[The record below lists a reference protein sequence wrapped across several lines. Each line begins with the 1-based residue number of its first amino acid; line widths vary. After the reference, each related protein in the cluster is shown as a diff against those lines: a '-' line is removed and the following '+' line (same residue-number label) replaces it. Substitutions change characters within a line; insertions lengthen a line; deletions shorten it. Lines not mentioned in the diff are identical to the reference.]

1 MNRDLRAFLP
11 ALLAAL
17 LLATVA
23 AQTFEAFQRSGRWNP
38 SRKRAAVFAADP
50 LSRLER
56 LLSLPDQA
64 PPLRGLRDPF
74 DFGHAPVVVRPAPGP
89 SLPGPAPTGSR
100 PVLTALVSDP
110 QDPQAVIV
118 YENRSPTERLPV
130 APEDLLIAR
139 SGVLAARAAGV
150 RNPRRT
156 STIVAAVAKRAASR
170 EAAPVAIRPILSL
183 QEPRAARFDTFG

>member
-118 YENRSPTERLPV
+118 YENRNYSVRAGDLFAEFKVVSISADGVVLDNGRERL
-130 APEDLLIAR
+130 
-139 SGVLAARAAGV
+139 VLQ
-150 RNPRRT
+150 
-156 STIVAAVAKRAASR
+156 
-170 EAAPVAIRPILSL
+170 RP
-183 QEPRAARFDTFG
+183 TKGK